1 MLLNLTFTLLS
12 NNQDEEALL
21 AETVKL
27 NELINKQFKEKTLEV
42 VKSVAGVHKNAARLH
57 SHSGVQ
63 VKYDAKDEVKF
74 WNKKVISIVGY
85 KSPDFDL
92 KISVWRESDAGF
104 DAQCLLGYP
113 LKEMENLDNW
123 PFLEISKGVGKAEI
137 EEMRHW
143 AHQLYLTATKER
155 ERNEER
161 KKVEDN
167 EGEQI
172 AAYLKEK
179 FKPRALGALGYQITA
194 MTFTQKMTFAKQYIF
209 EFYKKRYEETGR
221 RNFKVLSVRD
231 RAAQFLL
238 YEGHISAFE
247 LADCF

>member
-12 NNQDEEALL
+12 NNLDEEGLI

-27 NELINKQFKEKTLEV
+27 NELINKQFKEKSLEV

-85 KSPDFDL
+85 KSQDFDL

-113 LKEMENLDNW
+113 LKEMENLENW
-123 PFLEISKGVGKAEI
+123 PFLEISKGVCKEEI
-137 EEMRHW
+137 EEMRDW
-143 AHQLYLTATKER
+143 AHQLYVKASKER

-161 KKVEDN
+161 KKIEDT

-172 AAYLKEK
+172 AAYLKDATN
-179 FKPRALGALGYQITA
+179 PRKMGGSDLRHMNVA
-194 MTFTQKMTFAKQYIF
+194 MRLLVVKTKILCY
-209 EFYKKRYEETGR
+209 YKKRHAETGKR
-221 RNFKVLSVRD
+221 GFRTSGVREM
-231 RAAQFLL
+231 AVHFLL
-238 YEGHISAFE
+238 YENFAEEVE
-247 LADCF
+247 LAELL

>member
-12 NNQDEEALL
+12 NNADQKALE

-74 WNKKVISIVGY
+74 WNKKVIAIVGY
-85 KSPDFDL
+85 KSQDFDL

-113 LKEMENLDNW
+113 LKEMENLENW

-143 AHQLYLTATKER
+143 AHQLYVKATKER

-172 AAYLKEK
+172 ASYLRENMSERKLGSKISAMDFSTKMLKTKEK
-179 FKPRALGALGYQITA
+179 
-194 MTFTQKMTFAKQYIF
+194 IF

>member
-1 MLLNLTFTLLS
+1 MLLNLTFTLLTNDQS
-12 NNQDEEALL
+12 EEALL

-27 NELINKQFKEKTLEV
+27 NELINKQFKEKSLDV

-57 SHSGVQ
+57 SHTGLQ
-63 VKYDAKDEVKF
+63 VKYEAKDEVKF
-74 WNKKVISIVGY
+74 WNKKIISIVGY

-113 LKEMENLDNW
+113 LKEMENLENW
-123 PFLEISKGVGKAEI
+123 PFLEISKGVCKQEI

-143 AHQLYLTATKER
+143 AHNLYLTATKER

-172 AAYLKEK
+172 AAYLRERFNKRTCG
-179 FKPRALGALGYQITA
+179 FQITGLN
-194 MTFTQKMTFAKQYIF
+194 FTTKMLKAKEFIF
-209 EFYKKRYEETGR
+209 DFYKKRYEETGR

-238 YEGHISAFE
+238 YEGYISSIE
-247 LADCF
+247 LAECF

>member
-1 MLLNLTFTLLS
+1 MLLNITFTLLS
-12 NNQDEEALL
+12 NDKTEEALV

-27 NELINKQFKEKTLEV
+27 NELINKGFKEKSLDV

-63 VKYDAKDEVKF
+63 VKYDVKDEVKF
-74 WNKKVISIVGY
+74 WNKKIIAIVGY

-113 LKEMENLDNW
+113 LKEMENLENW
-123 PFLEISKGVGKAEI
+123 PFLEISKGVCKEEI

-172 AAYLKEK
+172 AAYLKENMQ
-179 FKPRALGALGYQITA
+179 PRKLGYQITG
-194 MTFTQKMTFAKQYIF
+194 MTFTQKMLKTKELIFA
-209 EFYKKRYEETGR
+209 FYKKRYEETGR

>member
-12 NNQDEEALL
+12 NNLDQVALE

-27 NELINKQFKEKTLEV
+27 NELINKQFKEKSLEV

-74 WNKKVISIVGY
+74 WNKKIISIVGY

-113 LKEMENLDNW
+113 LKEMENLENW
-123 PFLEISKGVGKAEI
+123 PFLEISKGVGKPEI

-172 AAYLKEK
+172 AAYLKDK
-179 FKPRALGALGYQITA
+179 MQPRKLGYQITGL
-194 MTFTQKMTFAKQYIF
+194 TFSQKMLKTKELIF